1 MENFTLKELKILLDS
16 FKNNG
21 FDLLKKQI
29 SMYEDFSVERAT
41 AKDIRSDVRDLIAYE
56 QLLNKLIIYIDNET
70 KKQRKLKL
78 STGITTTKPKDV
90 TPETGI
96 PFVSDDELRERIVN
110 GSLVDPKLETT
121 LFPNGKPS
129 K

>member
-121 LFPNGKPS
+121 LFPNGRPKE
-129 K
+129 

>member
-1 MENFTLKELKILLDS
+1 
-16 FKNNG
+16 
-21 FDLLKKQI
+21 
-29 SMYEDFSVERAT
+29 MYEDFSVERAT

-96 PFVSDDELRERIVN
+96 PFVSDDELRKRLID
-110 GSLVDPKLETT
+110 GTLVDPKLETT

>member
-56 QLLNKLIIYIDNET
+56 QLLNKLIVYIDNET
-70 KKQRKLKL
+70 KNQKKLKL
-78 STGITTTKPKDV
+78 ATGITTTKPKDV

-110 GSLVDPKLETT
+110 GTLDDPKLETT

>member
-110 GSLVDPKLETT
+110 GTLDDPKLETT

>member
-110 GSLVDPKLETT
+110 GSLVDPKLETI

>member
-110 GSLVDPKLETT
+110 GSLDDPKLETT
-121 LFPNGKPS
+121 LFPNGRPKE
-129 K
+129 